1 MATLKLLLYKS
12 NKNKLGQF
20 SLALRITKNGT
31 PKYIHIEWLDQKY
44 WNAKKSEVRRSH
56 PYAEGIN
63 SRAKQK
69 YALAQQLITQF
80 KIERPDFDLKV
91 LVDRIKNNRIE
102 ISFFDIS
109 KEELDRIF
117 LKKEYSTYN
126 DCFYKNKLFLSF
138 VCSDALS
145 FKEIN
150 PKFIKDFIAYLESK
164 DYKKNVIISN
174 LSFIR
179 KIYNIAIKQKIV
191 SADYYPF
198 GRRHKYKIRG
208 KSSSKIGLVEEELVR
223 FAEVSLPFMSKIW
236 LAQKSFLFSFYL
248 AGMRIS
254 DVLKMQW
261 DQIHDGRLYYEM
273 GKNEKRDSL
282 KIPQEALEILTQLKP
297 LKTHHND
304 YIFPFLK
311 GISPKDKMAI
321 NEQIKKMR
329 STLNYHLRKIG
340 KLAGIEKRLSNHI
353 SRHSFGTIAGN
364 KIPMRSLQKLY
375 RHSDISI
382 TMNYQQYFDHSITDT
397 ALQEVLNFSDTSKK

>member
-56 PYAEGIN
+56 PYAEDIN

-80 KIERPDFDLKV
+80 KVEHPDFDLKV

-109 KEELDRIF
+109 KEELDRILF
-117 LKKEYSTYN
+117 KKEYNTYK

-138 VCSDALS
+138 VNSDVIA
-145 FKEIN
+145 FKEITH
-150 PKFIKDFIAYLESK
+150 KFIKDFIAYLESK
-164 DYKKNVIISN
+164 NYKKNVIISN

-191 SADYYPF
+191 SADHYPF
-198 GRRHKYKIRG
+198 GSRHQYKIRG

-223 FAEVSLPFMSKIW
+223 FSEVSLPFMSNIW

-254 DVLKMQW
+254 DVIKMQW
-261 DQIHDGRLYYEM
+261 DQIHDGRLHYEM
-273 GKNEKRDSL
+273 GKNEKQDSL
-282 KIPQEALEILTQLKP
+282 KIPQEALEILTHFKS

-311 GISPKDKMAI
+311 GISPKDKIAL
-321 NEQIKKMR
+321 NKKIDLTKSLM
-329 STLNYHLRKIG
+329 NYYLRKIG
-340 KLAGIEKRLSNHI
+340 KLAGIDKKLSNHI

-375 RHSDISI
+375 RHSDISV
-382 TMNYQQYFDHSITDT
+382 TMNYQQYFDHSITDK
-397 ALQEVLNFSDTSKK
+397 ALQDVLNFSDKS